1 MDKWE
6 IKKHLRVLATRQK
19 KLMKMNE
26 RIKMIQLG
34 QSEKDKRRIYLTV
47 TVLVEIGYNW
57 VQLGKEYY

>member
-1 MDKWE
+1 M
-6 IKKHLRVLATRQK
+6 LATRQK